1 MRLTLTGKHGSGF
14 EKGRAALLRRPTVLE
29 QTSMSTNNDD
39 GEKVVVRQS
48 DNYGSRHSRLP
59 GVDDAAVSI
68 DTPETFGDE
77 PIGVSGFAYDDT
89 NGEVQL
95 TFGSDIQVAVFLDPD
110 DARVLAEQLEV
121 AADEADAEI
130 GE

>member
-1 MRLTLTGKHGSGF
+1 
-14 EKGRAALLRRPTVLE
+14 
-29 QTSMSTNNDD
+29 MSSKNHNHDD

-77 PIGVSGFAYDDT
+77 PIGVSGYAYDDT
-89 NGEVQL
+89 SGEVQL
-95 TFGSDIQVAVFLDPD
+95 TFRSDIQVAVFLDPD